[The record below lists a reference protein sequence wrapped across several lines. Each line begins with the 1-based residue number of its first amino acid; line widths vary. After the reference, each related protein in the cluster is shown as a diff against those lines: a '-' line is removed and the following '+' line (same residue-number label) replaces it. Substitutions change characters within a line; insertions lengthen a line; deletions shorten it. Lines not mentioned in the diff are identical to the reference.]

1 MAVATNEGKVT
12 LGMKNILILQYLY
25 KVKRKFSLA
34 KISARDQELVDKYQ
48 NEEVSIT
55 IMGHSLAAALA
66 TLNAMDIANN
76 GFNKPKNNPN
86 KAFNVTIFSAVSLLV
101 PFAPGIYFHMG
112 QELGIDITKSP
123 YLKWNI
129 NPHNLKAYQ
138 HGIAGC

>member
-1 MAVATNEGKVT
+1 MAVATNKGKVT
-12 LGMKNILILQYLY
+12 LGRKNIL
-25 KVKRKFSLA
+25 
-34 KISARDQELVDKYQ
+34 ELVYKYQ

-55 IMGHSLAAALA
+55 ITGHSLAAALA

-76 GFNKPKNNPN
+76 VLKGIFDRLKNLH
-86 KAFNVTIFSAVSLLV
+86 LLRIVNFIDPILKV

-138 HGIAGC
+138 YGIAGC